1 MPRSTQA
8 AGDGALEAYLN
19 LINMQEERKLATGI
33 GELTSKVRG

>member
-19 LINMQEERKLATGI
+19 LINMPQERKQATGNRQLAT
-33 GELTSKVRG
+33 